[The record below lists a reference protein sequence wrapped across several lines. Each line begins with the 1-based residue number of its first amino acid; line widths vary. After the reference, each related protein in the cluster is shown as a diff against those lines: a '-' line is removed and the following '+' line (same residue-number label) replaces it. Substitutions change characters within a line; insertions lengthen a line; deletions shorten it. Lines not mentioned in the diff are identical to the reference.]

1 MTHKSEVKEKA
12 ENNSRNAEI
21 EFHTKEYQDQKLFDV
36 QIRIFDPQQFDKFF
50 GHTPETIRLLW
61 HTL

>member
-36 QIRIFDPQQFDKFF
+36 
-50 GHTPETIRLLW
+50 
-61 HTL
+61 